1 MKDKFKGFYSPT
13 DIQIEDAWKDDSTI
27 FVFDTNVLINL
38 YGYAEQTRN
47 DFFEVLK
54 KIESKIWL
62 PYQVGLEYQRRRLE
76 VVKEEKAIFRKIDDS
91 LSKIDKIFENDFNQ
105 LALSRRFPK
114 LSENTK
120 ELQKEISKL
129 VNNYKRSVKY
139 WDDKQP
145 CVRSHDE
152 IRAKID
158 EIVSDRIGDKPVD
171 QQWLDKLYQEGEIRY
186 KNNVPPGFKDN
197 SKANAKD
204 STFSF
209 DGLTYQ
215 RKFGD
220 LILWKQLL
228 ENVKD
233 SNIKYVVFVTDD
245 AKDDWWY
252 TLDSRG
258 KKTIG
263 PHANLKTEIYEE
275 AGVEFFHM
283 YSTSTFLESGKK
295 ILEVGVHDSS
305 IDEASTAN
313 IYRFLDQHAI
323 EPRAFVQR
331 KGRVGRSSHPK
342 SLAPYETVIG
352 TPSIAV
358 EDDVD
363 IDDIATEFRKQKAIF
378 QYMMESIKKKAN
390 SDEKLPENDDLS
402 EVDEDDSE

>member
-13 DIQIEDAWKDDSTI
+13 DSQIEDAWKDGSTI
-27 FVFDTNVLINL
+27 FVFDTNVLMNL
-38 YGYAEQTRN
+38 YGYAEQTRK

-54 KIESKIWL
+54 KIEPKVWL
-62 PYQVGLEYQRRRLE
+62 PYQVGLEYQRRRLD
-76 VVKEEKAIFRKIDDS
+76 VIKDEKAIFRKIDDS

-105 LALSRRFPK
+105 LALARRFPK

-120 ELQKEISKL
+120 ELHKDISKL
-129 VNNYKRSVKY
+129 VSNYKRSVKY

-152 IRAKID
+152 IRSQID
-158 EIVSDRIGDKPVD
+158 EIVSGRIGDKPES

-186 KNNVPPGFKDN
+186 KNNIPPGFKDN
-197 SKANAKD
+197 GKGNAKD

-209 DGLTYQ
+209 DGLTYE

-220 LILWKQLL
+220 LILWKQLIDKAK
-228 ENVKD
+228 ESD
-233 SNIKYVVFVTDD
+233 IKYVVFVTDD

-263 PHANLKTEIYEE
+263 PHANLKTEIYQE

-305 IDEASTAN
+305 IDEASVVQFYSHLPTRAHFVRNQEQVVRPFRRRKYVGPRVVYKAN
-313 IYRFLDQHAI
+313 PSTV
-323 EPRAFVQR
+323 E
-331 KGRVGRSSHPK
+331 VG
-342 SLAPYETVIG
+342 
-352 TPSIAV
+352 
-358 EDDVD
+358 DDVD
-363 IDDIATEFRKQKAIF
+363 IDDIAKEFRKQKAIF
-378 QYMMESIKKKAN
+378 QYMMESIRKKDKSAK
-390 SDEKLPENDDLS
+390 DLPEDDDFN
-402 EVDEDDSE
+402 EEDEGES

>member
-13 DIQIEDAWKDDSTI
+13 DTQIEDAWKDDSTI

-38 YGYAEQTRN
+38 YGYAEQTRK
-47 DFFEVLK
+47 DFFDVLK
-54 KIESKIWL
+54 KIDSKIWL

-76 VVKEEKAIFRKIDDS
+76 VIREEKAIFRKIDDS

-120 ELQKEISKL
+120 DLQKDISKL
-129 VNNYKRSVKY
+129 VSNYKRSVKY

-158 EIVSDRIGDKPVD
+158 EIVSGRIGDKPEN
-171 QQWLDKLYQEGEIRY
+171 QQWLDKLYQDGEIRY

-197 SKANAKD
+197 SKENAKD
-204 STFSF
+204 SIFSF

-228 ENVKD
+228 ENAKD

-305 IDEASTAN
+305 IDEASTAQ
-313 IYRFLDQHAI
+313 IYQHTL
-323 EPRAFVQR
+323 EPQAFVQR
-331 KGRVGRSSHPK
+331 MGRVSRTGRPRKYSEPYMIVSGRSSV
-342 SLAPYETVIG
+342 AE
-352 TPSIAV
+352 
-358 EDDVD
+358 EEDVD

-378 QYMMESIKKKAN
+378 QYMMESIKKKEK
-390 SDEKLPENDDLS
+390 SDDELPEDDDFS
-402 EVDEDDSE
+402 EEGDGDN

>member
-13 DIQIEDAWKDDSTI
+13 DTQIEDAWKDDATI

-38 YGYAEQTRN
+38 YGYAEQTRK
-47 DFFEVLK
+47 DFFDVLK

-76 VVKEEKAIFRKIDDS
+76 VIREEKAIFRKIDDS

-120 ELQKEISKL
+120 DLQKDISKL
-129 VNNYKRSVKY
+129 VSNYKRSVKY

-158 EIVSDRIGDKPVD
+158 EIVSDRIGDKPEN
-171 QQWLDKLYQEGEIRY
+171 QQWLDKLYQDGETRY

-204 STFSF
+204 SIFSF

-228 ENVKD
+228 ENAKD

-305 IDEASTAN
+305 IDEASTAQ
-313 IYRFLDQHAI
+313 IYPNLL
-323 EPRAFVQR
+323 EPQAFVQR
-331 KGRVGRSSHPK
+331 MGRVSRTGRQRKYGNKPYVIVSGKSSVV
-342 SLAPYETVIG
+342 E
-352 TPSIAV
+352 

-378 QYMMESIKKKAN
+378 QYMMESIKKKEK
-390 SDEKLPENDDLS
+390 SDDELPEDDDFS
-402 EVDEDDSE
+402 EEGDGDN